1 MNLILSNE
9 FKNVMKQKFE
19 ILHFIISLSLMA
31 VLVYGMFLLSF
42 ILGWLCCLESS
53 SSLNM
58 FSSFTIFGIF
68 TIDLIILLLILISVY
83 RYSKLKGRIDYCKSY
98 LIIGLI
104 LIIACLIII
113 PLGLIHNTNL
123 S

>member
-31 VLVYGMFLLSF
+31 ILVY
-42 ILGWLCCLESS
+42 
-53 SSLNM
+53 
-58 FSSFTIFGIF
+58 GIF

-83 RYSKLKGRIDYCKSY
+83 RYSKLKGRIDYCKPY